1 MQSLYQEQLP
11 SPSNITPSIPVAA
24 STTEPDI
31 PAEQATAA
39 PSTDNQPL
47 NRLLS
52 SEPPPIGVPGVERTI
67 GASVIPPNSSSASSI
82 KDPLS
87 LPSSHSRPVDHSQPL
102 LYPARLSRSSSGLS
116 DTGLGIGSRSSAA
129 VSTAIA
135 GIAYDIE
142 LIVKPHS
149 ANKFATST
157 LFASLKDL
165 AGPHPLPFP
174 TSSVWD
180 RILRSDIPSALTIQD
195 AFDLDQAAQEFVQNM
210 ATNNCSTFNFNTLV
224 LYFLTQLR
232 QMRNIAYEGEWSSE
246 AHNAMFSVRIFTKHF
261 AETLSKKHMIDIFE
275 HDRTL
280 FPVPSDSIHTSL
292 NSTHYQTTSPLGG
305 SATSVNSMEGERVST
320 SFRKSMSGPRSLLID
335 PCVAMDKRKRSLAL
349 LEELLHV
356 VIYANTT
363 TSLNY
368 EFYLEAIN
376 LLLVLLSSQ
385 MIHVSSEVVDKSYF
399 LLILLD
405 NLSHFA
411 KGILGRLLENFI
423 GQQPKPSYG
432 NEDPIKASPLAE
444 KSILLLMIISGQ
456 GASESINYYRDAFSS
471 LVDSGTLKE
480 SPSTI
485 LSEMATSPL
494 HMPFKDIYRVII
506 KCICKDETCLVLYM
520 LLLKNR
526 EFRMYVLSR
535 TDPDVLLL
543 PLLHQ
548 IYDAVDKKTN
558 YSKLYILLTI
568 MLILS
573 QDDVYNENNHKV
585 AITPPPW
592 FTERIIRSV
601 TLGGLVMLVL
611 IRVIQANISRHKDI
625 YFHTT
630 SLAILANMS
639 STVIGMHSVVAQRL
653 VNLYE
658 SISKKYFRLSS
669 RIESVSNMDSPTLAS
684 ELSNHEDTHFG
695 LDCDGETELTVCSD
709 LIALLLEIINSVL
722 IHTLK
727 SNQQLVY
734 ALLHRRAMFSQ
745 FRMHSRFADLIQNID
760 TVISHFHGRLI
771 EADLRMP
778 SVDDILHLID
788 ETGQRWS
795 SANLREFPDVK
806 FQYEEETEY
815 QRFFVPYIWSLV
827 YQHSHIYWNPLK
839 AELLYVLDPDF
850 QISNFAG
857 AL

>member
-335 PCVAMDKRKRSLAL
+335 PCVAM
-349 LEELLHV
+349 
-356 VIYANTT
+356 
-363 TSLNY
+363 
-368 EFYLEAIN
+368 
-376 LLLVLLSSQ
+376 
-385 MIHVSSEVVDKSYF
+385 
-399 LLILLD
+399 
-405 NLSHFA
+405 
-411 KGILGRLLENFI
+411 
-423 GQQPKPSYG
+423 
-432 NEDPIKASPLAE
+432 EDPIKASPLAE

-815 QRFFVPYIWSLV
+815 QRFFVPYIWSLGE
-827 YQHSHIYWNPLK
+827 S
-839 AELLYVLDPDF
+839 F
-850 QISNFAG
+850 ISYAWV
-857 AL
+857 